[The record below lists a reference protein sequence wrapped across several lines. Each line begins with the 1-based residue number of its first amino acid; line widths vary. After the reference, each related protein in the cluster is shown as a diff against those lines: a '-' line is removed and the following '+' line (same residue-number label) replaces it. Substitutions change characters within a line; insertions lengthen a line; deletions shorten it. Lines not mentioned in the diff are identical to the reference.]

1 MGDLVN
7 LIAGRVLAIVELMSK
22 SKDEVYISVDVEAS
36 GPIPGEYSML
46 SIGAC
51 EVANLNNGFY
61 KELQPISEKYVKKA
75 LDVCGLSMEELRKSG
90 TSPYEAM
97 REFADWTMWTAGER
111 KPIFVGYNAG
121 FDWSFI
127 NYYFIRF
134 TGENPFGVS
143 SLDIKS
149 VWLGMT
155 GSSWS
160 GTSKTQVKRKL
171 GIDVEHTHNALDD
184 AKEQAVIFQK
194 MIGRLPVGG

>member
-1 MGDLVN
+1 M
-7 LIAGRVLAIVELMSK
+7 ELMSNP
-22 SKDEVYISVDVEAS
+22 KDEVYISVDIEAS

-51 EVANLNNGFY
+51 EVGNVDNCFY
-61 KELQPISEKYVKKA
+61 VELQPISEKYVEQA
-75 LDVCGLSMEELRKSG
+75 LVVCGLSMDELRKSG
-90 TSPYEAM
+90 RPPGEGIG
-97 REFADWTMWTAGER
+97 EFADWTKRTGKAR
-111 KPIFVGYNAG
+111 KPVFVGYNAG

-160 GTSKTQVKRKL
+160 GTSQTQVKRKL
-171 GIDVEHTHNALDD
+171 GIDAEHTHNALDD

-194 MIGRLPVGG
+194 MLGRLPVGG

>member
-1 MGDLVN
+1 
-7 LIAGRVLAIVELMSK
+7 MSK

-75 LDVCGLSMEELRKSG
+75 LDVCGLSMEELGKSG
-90 TSPYEAM
+90 TSPHEAM
-97 REFADWTMWTAGER
+97 REFTDWTMRTAGER

-155 GSSWS
+155 GTSWS

-171 GIDVEHTHNALDD
+171 GIDAEHTHNALDD
-184 AKEQAVIFQK
+184 AKEQGVIFDK
-194 MIGRLPVGG
+194 MLRRLSASRLHRSRT